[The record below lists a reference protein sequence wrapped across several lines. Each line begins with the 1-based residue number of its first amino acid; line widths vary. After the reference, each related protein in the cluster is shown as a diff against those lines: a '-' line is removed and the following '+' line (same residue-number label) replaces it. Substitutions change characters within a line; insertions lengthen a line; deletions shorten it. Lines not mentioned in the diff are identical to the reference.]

1 MGGSAHK
8 GGAAGSLRVF
18 LAVLCVLLVALLG
31 TVQAAHF
38 HADNATTH
46 ANCSLCA
53 TAHVTVQMVQTPAPA
68 PTTHVIAKVEI
79 LRPAELPSGFCAFS
93 HFTRPPPADFLSA

>member
-1 MGGSAHK
+1 MGGSAQK
-8 GGAAGSLRVF
+8 AGAADSLRVF
-18 LAVLCVLLVALLG
+18 LAALCVLLVVLFG

-38 HADNATTH
+38 HADDAATH

-53 TAHVTVQMVQTPAPA
+53 TVHVTVQLAQAPAPA
-68 PTTHVIAKVEI
+68 PAAHVITKAEI

-93 HFTRPPPADFLSA
+93 HFTRPPPADSLSA